1 MPEQEKCAKKAKRNK
16 EAKGI
21 GNVND
26 DLMLMN
32 SNEGNV
38 LDGLFNIVD
47 IEEKRLIKQI
57 PVCQKQN
64 QGARCL
70 MKCVTLMHVQQ

>member
-1 MPEQEKCAKKAKRNK
+1 MPEQEKCSKKAKRNK

-26 DLMLMN
+26 DFMLMS
-32 SNEGNV
+32 SNEADV

-47 IEEKRLIKQI
+47 IEEKR
-57 PVCQKQN
+57 
-64 QGARCL
+64 
-70 MKCVTLMHVQQ
+70 